1 MYIYTIYIYT
11 LHIYAYCVYA
21 SICYVLFSSWKVTC
35 NDGYGSL
42 GSQDGRQVFDIY
54 WHTDILVEQPRKR
67 THKEQN
73 HVETVTQG
81 FSYLLF
87 SISQATTPGPR
98 SRSIIIAADARACW
112 RWAEARAVEIPSAT
126 TLQSSDKAR
135 PERSSLFGSIN
146 PIQSNPIQSI
156 NQSLGFSWEST
167 ILIVN
172 HSDFSWIDHDCLI

>member
-1 MYIYTIYIYT
+1 MY
-11 LHIYAYCVYA
+11 V

-67 THKEQN
+67 THKEQH

-87 SISQATTPGPR
+87 SISQATTPGPL
-98 SRSIIIAADARACW
+98 SRSIIIAAARACW

-156 NQSLGFSWEST
+156 NQSKSGFFMGNQQYS
-167 ILIVN
+167 
-172 HSDFSWIDHDCLI
+172 